1 MDWDCYIDGIVL
13 VYNIMLYE
21 IMGILLYRML
31 FVREVNLLLNLMIE
45 KDIIDSDCE
54 ISDVKYVYNLENN
67 FREIYY

>member
-54 ISDVKYVYNLENN
+54 ISDVKYVSNLENN
-67 FREIYY
+67 FREIY

>member
-45 KDIIDSDCE
+45 KDILDSDCE
-54 ISDVKYVYNLENN
+54 ISDVKYVSNLENN
-67 FREIYY
+67 FREIY

>member
-54 ISDVKYVYNLENN
+54 ISDVKYVCNLENN
-67 FREIYY
+67 FREIY